1 LVQSITTVFDVAR
14 HDGSYDW
21 TLTGLFEREITQACP
36 LATTSKIVLHLPQ
49 TTNYLNQYTLS
60 PPPAKGTH
68 FIGSEDDKQEIA
80 VYDLSGVS
88 AESSPFKLSMQWE
101 NARPK
106 SGTQS

>member
-1 LVQSITTVFDVAR
+1 MVQSITTVFDVAR

-21 TLTGLFEREITQACP
+21 TLIGLFEREITQACP

-88 AESSPFKLSMQWE
+88 AKSSPFELSMQWE

-106 SGTQS
+106 SGM